1 MRAGGTTHEEPRT
14 SAFGDSP
21 INQGILDK
29 SWIAPPDLVL
39 SQQSCGEEKW
49 EAKPPVPGTQ
59 SSIQDIMGGKAK
71 AKAATASDAPME
83 PMIAKGNAD
92 NTVKAQVNHLKIGNL
107 FLEHAGAVNEG
118 LCARLGVDFMKV
130 PEMEAMTEYFWGMLA
145 TYLTTVYISPPGT
158 TNPNQHLGS
167 STAEIYF
174 NSLLSMTR
182 ERLRLS
188 TLPQTKVCARAR
200 APAHA
205 HAHAQHNLRR
215 ARVRHMSQLL
225 SNDLATGRIR
235 VCTSSCSC
243 TTSPRAR
250 IACA

>member
-1 MRAGGTTHEEPRT
+1 MKA
-14 SAFGDSP
+14 SA
-21 INQGILDK
+21 Q
-29 SWIAPPDLVL
+29 
-39 SQQSCGEEKW
+39 E
-49 EAKPPVPGTQ
+49 
-59 SSIQDIMGGKAK
+59 
-71 AKAATASDAPME
+71 
-83 PMIAKGNAD
+83 
-92 NTVKAQVNHLKIGNL
+92 
-107 FLEHAGAVNEG
+107 
-118 LCARLGVDFMKV
+118 LGVDFMKV

-200 APAHA
+200 ACACSCSCTTQFAPRACAAHVA
-205 HAHAQHNLRR
+205 AFEQCSGDR
-215 ARVRHMSQLL
+215 A
-225 SNDLATGRIR
+225 RIR
-235 VCTSSCSC
+235 VCSSSCSC
-243 TTSPRAR
+243 TTSPRVR

>member
-1 MRAGGTTHEEPRT
+1 
-14 SAFGDSP
+14 
-21 INQGILDK
+21 
-29 SWIAPPDLVL
+29 
-39 SQQSCGEEKW
+39 
-49 EAKPPVPGTQ
+49 
-59 SSIQDIMGGKAK
+59 MGGKAK

-188 TLPQTKVCARAR
+188 TLPQTKVCARAEKLCS
-200 APAHA
+200 ASSFIP
-205 HAHAQHNLRR
+205 
-215 ARVRHMSQLL
+215 VRLCP
-225 SNDLATGRIR
+225 G
-235 VCTSSCSC
+235 
-243 TTSPRAR
+243 SPRVFLPVLYQNQ
-250 IACA
+250 